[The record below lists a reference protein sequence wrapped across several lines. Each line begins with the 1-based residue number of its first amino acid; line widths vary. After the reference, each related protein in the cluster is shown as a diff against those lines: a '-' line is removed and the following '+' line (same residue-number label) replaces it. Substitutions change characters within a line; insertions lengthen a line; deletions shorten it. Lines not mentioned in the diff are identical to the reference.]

1 MQWHVEIGEFDALG
15 EFDVLCDI
23 RYTTKFPC
31 SILLPSKKATV
42 TVLIFILLILFMLG
56 DIELNPR
63 PNKTNSSCK
72 FLDCHWN
79 LNNFAVHNF
88 EKVGLLVVYNT
99 INKMFLNLIWIQC
112 FIW

>member
-1 MQWHVEIGEFDALG
+1 MQWHAEIGEFDALG

-31 SILLPSKKATV
+31 SILLSSKKATV
-42 TVLIFILLILFMLG
+42 TVLIFILLILFISG
-56 DIELNPR
+56 DIKLNPR

-72 FLDCHWN
+72 FFDCHWN
-79 LNNFAVHNF
+79 LNNFAAHNF
-88 EKVGLLVVYNT
+88 EKVGRLVVYNT

-112 FIW
+112 FIR